1 MEFRLGMDGWENG
14 VRHRHTGR
22 EVERINKL
30 DPVSSGTEVEK
41 ANKYNTNTLHRH
53 TKFMCTGYEESLS
66 TEFRGLY
73 FTCMLLCNILFT
85 IYQQQND

>member
-14 VRHRHTGR
+14 VCHRNTGG
-22 EVERINKL
+22 EVERINNL

-53 TKFMCTGYEESLS
+53 TKFM
-66 TEFRGLY
+66 F
-73 FTCMLLCNILFT
+73 FPFF
-85 IYQQQND
+85 